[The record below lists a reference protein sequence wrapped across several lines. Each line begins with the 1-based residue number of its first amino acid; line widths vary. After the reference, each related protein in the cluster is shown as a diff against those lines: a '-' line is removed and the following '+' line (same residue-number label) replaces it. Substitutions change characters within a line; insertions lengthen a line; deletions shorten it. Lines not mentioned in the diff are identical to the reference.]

1 MSRRVLQCGWLP
13 GLGENSMATGGG
25 AASSRSDSAVTFE
38 QVAESIM
45 QRWSAQR
52 DVWVRASEVEQA
64 RAYLRKVG
72 IMTTKLPDGRFIV
85 EGESS
90 RAVEAPRLVAFGM
103 QHLHGSRLT
112 PRR

>member
-1 MSRRVLQCGWLP
+1 
-13 GLGENSMATGGG
+13 MATGSG
-25 AASSRSDSAVTFE
+25 AAGPRSEGPTFE

-72 IMTTKLPDGRFIV
+72 IATTKLPDGRFIV
-85 EGESS
+85 EGESGD
-90 RAVEAPRLVAFGM
+90 AVEAARLVAFGM
-103 QHLHGSRLT
+103 RHLHGQRLT

>member
-1 MSRRVLQCGWLP
+1 
-13 GLGENSMATGGG
+13 MATGG
-25 AASSRSDSAVTFE
+25 ASNARSDSAPTFE

-45 QRWSAQR
+45 QRWSVQR

-72 IMTTKLPDGRFIV
+72 IVTTKLPDGRFIV
-85 EGESS
+85 EGESGD
-90 RAVEAPRLVAFGM
+90 AVEAPRLVAFGM
-103 QHLHGSRLT
+103 RHLHGARLT